1 MILPESPHSPLKS
14 QYRDEGVFRLSINM
28 NFDHGGDDGF
38 IDYCNYM
45 VAKKPMAYEAG
56 GSIGFCRYVGRL
68 RSHRFRD

>member
-1 MILPESPHSPLKS
+1 
-14 QYRDEGVFRLSINM
+14 M
-28 NFDHGGDDGF
+28 NFDHGGDDEF

-45 VAKKPMAYEAG
+45 VAKKTMAYEAG